1 MGEKLAMQPAWQKA
15 SPRLVRRY
23 LTREALGLVVMGAAL
38 FWSAGRLDWWPG
50 WAVLLVMAAWIA
62 ATFLVMLR
70 TNPALIAERL
80 GPRPG
85 SKGWDT
91 AILSLLGLVQLARYV
106 VAGLDAR
113 HGWSGSFSVG
123 AQVLAL
129 GLCLAGYALVT
140 WSTAANAFFS
150 QIVRIQT
157 ERGQHVVSGGPYRYV
172 RHPGY
177 AGAILFEFAAGV
189 LLSSWWALLAGA
201 ASALLL
207 VLRTALE
214 DRLLQAELPG
224 YMAYARRTRFRLLPG
239 IW

>member
-1 MGEKLAMQPAWQKA
+1 MGEDPAEAARPKA
-15 SPRLVRRY
+15 DPRLVRCY
-23 LTREALGLVVMGAAL
+23 LAREALGLVMMGAAL

-70 TNPALIAERL
+70 ANPALIAERL
-80 GPRPG
+80 GPRRG

-113 HGWSGSFSVG
+113 NGWSGSFPLA

-129 GLCLAGYALVT
+129 AFCLAGYGLVT

-157 ERGQHVVSGGPYRYV
+157 ERGHRVVSGGPYRYV

-177 AGAILFEFAAGV
+177 AGAILYEFAAGV
-189 LLSSWWALLAGA
+189 LLSSWPALLAGVA
-201 ASALLL
+201 AALLL

-214 DRLLQAELPG
+214 DRLLQNELPG
-224 YMAYARRTRFRLLPG
+224 YAEYARRTRFRLLPG

>member
-1 MGEKLAMQPAWQKA
+1 MGEDPAEAARPKA
-15 SPRLVRRY
+15 DPRLVRRY
-23 LTREALGLVVMGAAL
+23 LAREALGLVMMGVAL

-70 TNPALIAERL
+70 ANPALIAERL
-80 GPRPG
+80 GPRRG

-113 HGWSGSFSVG
+113 NGWSGSFPLA

-129 GLCLAGYALVT
+129 AFCLAGYGLVT

-157 ERGQHVVSGGPYRYV
+157 ERGHRVVSGGPYRYV

-177 AGAILFEFAAGV
+177 AGAILYEFAAGV
-189 LLSSWWALLAGA
+189 LLSSWPALLAGVA
-201 ASALLL
+201 AALLL

-214 DRLLQAELPG
+214 DRLLQNELPG
-224 YMAYARRTRFRLLPG
+224 YAEYARRTRFRLLPG